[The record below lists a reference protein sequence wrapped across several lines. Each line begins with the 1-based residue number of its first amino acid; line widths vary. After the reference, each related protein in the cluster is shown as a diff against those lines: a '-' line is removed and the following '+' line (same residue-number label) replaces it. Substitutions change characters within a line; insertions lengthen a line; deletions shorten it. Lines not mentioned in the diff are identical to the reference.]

1 MPATYGCKQF
11 GAKNRLSVTPFP
23 RIAYTIR
30 EKLHAGVLVMCTAAT
45 YTGDGFYFGRTLD
58 NFCSFGEEIVISPR
72 RRIFRLRNGNAVQN
86 HHAIIGMACVADNYP
101 LYYDAVNEC
110 GLCMA
115 GLNFVGNA
123 KFRPPCGGKDNI
135 ATFEL
140 IPYILGT
147 CATVRQARDKL
158 ANINITDVVFSAE
171 YPTAQLHWLI
181 ADRREV
187 ITLES
192 TESGI
197 NLYDNPVGILTNNP
211 TFPEQLFALNN
222 YMALSPKQPQNSFCC
237 KLDLD
242 KYSLGMGAIG
252 LPGDLSS
259 QSRFVRAAFTK
270 LNSTVCDCEEK
281 SLSQFFHIL
290 GSVSQTLGCCITD
303 DNSMEWTIY
312 TSCCNADKG
321 IYYYTAYDNRQITA
335 VDMNRVNLDGSALVR
350 YSLINTQQIKHQ
362 N

>member
-1 MPATYGCKQF
+1 
-11 GAKNRLSVTPFP
+11 
-23 RIAYTIR
+23 
-30 EKLHAGVLVMCTAAT
+30 MCTAAT

-101 LYYDAVNEC
+101 LYYDATNEC

-123 KFRPPCGGKDNI
+123 KYRPPCGGKDNI
-135 ATFEL
+135 ASFEL

-147 CATVRQARDKL
+147 CATVRQARDRL
-158 ANINITDVVFSAE
+158 AGINITDTVFSAE
-171 YPTAQLHWLI
+171 YPNAQLHWII
-181 ADRREV
+181 ADRKEA

-197 NLYDNPVGILTNNP
+197 NIYDNPVGILTNNP

-222 YMALSPKQPQNSFCC
+222 YMALSPQQPKNTFYD
-237 KLDLD
+237 KLALQ

-270 LNSTVCDCEEK
+270 LNCTARDCEEK
-281 SLSQFFHIL
+281 SVAQFFHIL
-290 GSVSQTLGCCITD
+290 GTVEQTLGCCITD
-303 DNSMEWTIY
+303 DGGMEWTIY

-350 YSLINTQQIKHQ
+350 YQLINTQQIKRQ